1 MTTTLVDYLV
11 ALHLAAARDAWA
23 AASNPP
29 RKPPVE
35 FDWSAS
41 PNVAKLGS
49 ALLRRTGADA
59 RTISTV
65 DPDGFE
71 QRSQ

>member
-29 RKPPVE
+29 RKLPVE

-41 PNVAKLGS
+41 PIVAKLGS
-49 ALLRRTGADA
+49 ALLGRTGADA
-59 RTISTV
+59 RIVSKV
-65 DPDGFE
+65 NADGFE
-71 QRSQ
+71 